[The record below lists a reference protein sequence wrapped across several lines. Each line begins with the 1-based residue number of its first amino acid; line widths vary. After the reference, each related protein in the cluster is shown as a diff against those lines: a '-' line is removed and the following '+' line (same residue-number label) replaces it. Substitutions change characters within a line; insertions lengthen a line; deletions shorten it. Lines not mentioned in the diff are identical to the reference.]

1 MSLCNNDKIL
11 LVTIIS
17 FLCLFSNNNY
27 AESEKLWTGNFYFEN
42 DLFAETDQN
51 YTNGIRFS
59 LVSPNLKSFEED
71 EQLPDWFSY
80 INQQL
85 TFFHPKMKVDHNIVL
100 SFAQVMYTPEDI
112 ERKNLINDQRPYAG
126 WLYFGAAYHTRSEYQ
141 LDTIELNF
149 GIVGP
154 LALAHETQ
162 DFIHD
167 LRGLEKSNGWDN
179 QLKNEP
185 GLIALYEHKHKF
197 ISQTANYGM
206 GYDVILHAGGAVG
219 NVATYLNSGFS
230 IRGGWK
236 IPDDFGTSS
245 VRPGGD
251 NSAPGKGWVL
261 NNEFGI
267 HLFASIDSRLVIRDI
282 FLDGN
287 TFRDSHSVDK
297 ELWVADASVG
307 LSITVENVKISFA
320 RVFRTREFKKQP
332 HSHSYGSLSI
342 SFWQFF

>member
-1 MSLCNNDKIL
+1 MNFWYNNKIIDIFIISIL
-11 LVTIIS
+11 LSSAAIG
-17 FLCLFSNNNY
+17 
-27 AESEKLWTGNFYFEN
+27 AAQQKKLWTGNIYFEN
-42 DLFAETDQN
+42 DLFTETDQN
-51 YTNGIRFS
+51 YTNGIKFS
-59 LVSPNLKSFEED
+59 LVSPNLQSFEED
-71 EQLPDWFSY
+71 DQLPDWFTH

-85 TFFHPKMKVDHNIVL
+85 TFFHPKIKVNHNIVI

-112 ERKNLINDQRPYAG
+112 DSKTLIEDQRPYAG
-126 WLYFGAAYHTRSEYQ
+126 WLYFGTAYHARSEHQ
-141 LDTIELNF
+141 LDTIELNL
-149 GIVGP
+149 GVVGP

-197 ISQTANYGM
+197 ISQTANYGI

-219 NVATYLNSGFS
+219 NVATYLNTGFS
-230 IRGGWK
+230 VRGGWK

-261 NNEFGI
+261 NNGFGI
-267 HLFASIDSRLVIRDI
+267 HMFASVDSRFVIRDI

-307 LSITVENVKISFA
+307 LSVTVENVKISFA